1 MSDDN
6 GRIDELEIKL
16 SFQEQV
22 IAELND
28 VVTAQAGRLADLE
41 RQLQLIGTRLDS
53 ESDGDSNNQPEPP
66 PPHY

>member
-1 MSDDN
+1 MTAAED
-6 GRIDELEIKL
+6 RIDELEIKL

-28 VVTAQAGRLADLE
+28 VVTAQSSRLAALE
-41 RQLQLIGTRLDS
+41 RALQQLQSRV
-53 ESDGDSNNQPEPP
+53 ENNGAEGADPQPEPP